1 MEVPI
6 FDLADTINKNR
17 RKPPPD
23 ESRNFKPCP
32 SNQQLPKHKFMQA
45 TIDEL
50 MPVVRQHAL
59 KVHRNTR
66 RTYNKLWS
74 EMSQA
79 QQQSKRHEYKWWVPH
94 LKKSQVRLLRENLP
108 QEMRMTPDRR
118 RSESISRSTQPQR
131 ESNDTKSI

>member
-6 FDLADTINKNR
+6 FELAEIINKNR

-23 ESRNFKPCP
+23 DARNFKPCP
-32 SNQQLPKHKFMQA
+32 SNKQLPKHMFMQA
-45 TIDEL
+45 VIDEL

-59 KVHRNTR
+59 KVHRNNR

-74 EMSQA
+74 EMTQA
-79 QQQSKRHEYKWWVPH
+79 EQQSKRDEYKWWVPH

-108 QEMRMTPDRR
+108 EQMRMTPDRR
-118 RSESISRSTQPQR
+118 RSESISHSVQPKR
-131 ESNDTKSI
+131 KSNETK